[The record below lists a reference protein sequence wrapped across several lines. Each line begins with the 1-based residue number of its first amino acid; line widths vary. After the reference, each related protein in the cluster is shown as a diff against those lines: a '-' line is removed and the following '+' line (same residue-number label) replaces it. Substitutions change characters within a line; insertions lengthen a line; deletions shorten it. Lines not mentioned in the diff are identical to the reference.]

1 MRSLTSP
8 LKRRTLLSSFAA
20 AGLLGAAAACSPSGG
35 GDGGSGDGGSDA
47 GGSSGGDKG
56 TLTFRLWDENAVA
69 AYEESFTAFTES
81 SGWNVSIDVVPWDDY
96 WTRLPLD
103 IASGDA
109 ADVYWVNSANYIQL
123 KDSEALLDINE
134 IIPDG
139 ASQWEQAVVDLYTRD
154 GGLWGV
160 PQIWDSIAL
169 FYNKDLVEEAGVD
182 PSDLAFDPAAETD
195 TLREAGTKLT
205 VDGEGRHPGEDGFD
219 PDSRA
224 RFGFNSQADRQAIIG
239 PMLASN
245 GAQWQDEDVYTF
257 ASPEGIEAFQYMADL
272 INVENIAPS
281 AADTNENG
289 DFTRDLFTQGKLGLF
304 QSGPYSLPAISEGVA
319 DSFEWALA
327 APVAGPD
334 AAKSL
339 VHGVVAVGNANADD
353 DQQEGI
359 AELLTWLGT
368 KEGQLPL
375 AEQGVSFP
383 GHVDAQDAYIDFWQE
398 KGVDV
403 SVFVE
408 AAKNPA
414 EADTGARAN
423 AGLTAAMP
431 IFQEVFI
438 GRLTAEEGI
447 PQAQEEGNAA
457 MEE

>member
-1 MRSLTSP
+1 M
-8 LKRRTLLSSFAA
+8 KRRTILSSLAA
-20 AGLLGAAAACSPSGG
+20 AGLLGTAAACSPSSDDG
-35 GDGGSGDGGSDA
+35 GDSAGGASDA
-47 GGSSGGDKG
+47 GGSTGGDKG
-56 TLTFRLWDENAVA
+56 TLTFRLWDQNAVP
-69 AYEESFTAFTES
+69 AYEESFQAFTAE
-81 SGWNVSIDVVPWDDY
+81 SGWNVNIDVVPWGDY

-103 IASGDA
+103 VASGDA
-109 ADVYWVNSANYIQL
+109 ADVYWMNSANYVQF

-139 ASQWEQAVVDLYTRD
+139 ASQWEQSVVDLYTRD

-160 PQIWDSIAL
+160 PQIWDSIAV
-169 FYNKDLVEEAGVD
+169 FYNKGLVEEAGVD
-182 PSDLAFDPAAETD
+182 PEDLVFDPSAETD
-195 TLREAGTKLT
+195 SLRDAARALTLDGAGL
-205 VDGEGRHPGEDGFD
+205 HPGESGFD
-219 PDSRA
+219 VDSREQ
-224 RFGFNSQADRQAIIG
+224 FGFNSQADRQAIIG
-239 PMLASN
+239 PLLASN
-245 GAQWQDEDVYTF
+245 GATWQEDDQYTF

-272 INVENIAPS
+272 INVENVAPS

-289 DFTRDLFTQGKLGLF
+289 DFSRDLFTQGKLGLF
-304 QSGPYSLPAISEGVA
+304 QSGPYNLLAISEGVA

-327 APVAGPD
+327 GPVEGPAG
-334 AAKSL
+334 AKSL
-339 VHGVVAVGNANADD
+339 VHGVVAVGNAQADE

-359 AELLTWLGT
+359 AALLTWLGS

-383 GHVDAQDAYIDFWQE
+383 GHVDAQDAFIAFWEE

-423 AGLTAAMP
+423 AGLGAAIP

-438 GRLTAEEGI
+438 GRLSAEDGI

-457 MEE
+457 MAE

>member
-1 MRSLTSP
+1 M

-20 AGLLGAAAACSPSGG
+20 AGLLGTAAACSPSGG
-35 GDGGSGDGGSDA
+35 GDSGSGEGGGGSDA

-69 AYEESFTAFTES
+69 AYEESFAAFTEQ
-81 SGWNVSIDVVPWDDY
+81 SGWNVSIDVVPWADY

-103 IASGDA
+103 VASGDA
-109 ADVYWVNSANYIQL
+109 ADVYWMNSANYVL
-123 KDSEALLDINE
+123 YKDSGDLLDINE
-134 IIPDG
+134 VVPDG
-139 ASQWEQAVVDLYTRD
+139 ASQWEKAVVDLYSRD

-160 PQIWDSIAL
+160 PQIWDSIAV
-169 FYNKDLVEEAGVD
+169 FYNKALVEEAGVD
-182 PSDLAFDPAAETD
+182 PSALAFDPAADTD
-195 TLREAGTKLT
+195 SLRDAGRKLT
-205 VDGEGRHPGEDGFD
+205 VDGEGRNPGEDGFD
-219 PDSRA
+219 VDSRA
-224 RFGFNSQADRQAIIG
+224 QFGFNSQADRQAIIG

-289 DFTRDLFTQGKLGLF
+289 DFTRDLFTQGKLALF
-304 QSGPYSLPAISEGVA
+304 QSGPYNLLPVSDGVA

-327 APVAGPD
+327 APVSGPD
-334 AAKSL
+334 GAKSL
-339 VHGVVAVGNANADD
+339 VHGVVAVGNAKADEE
-353 DQQEGI
+353 QQAGI
-359 AELLTWLGT
+359 AELLTWLGS
-368 KEGQLPL
+368 KDGQLPL

-383 GHVDAQDAYIDFWQE
+383 GHVDAQDAYIEFWKG

-438 GRLTAEEGI
+438 GRLSAADGI

-457 MEE
+457 MAE

>member
-1 MRSLTSP
+1 M
-8 LKRRTLLSSFAA
+8 LKRRTVLTSLAA
-20 AGLLGAAAACSPSGG
+20 AGLLGTAAACSPSGS
-35 GDGGSGDGGSDA
+35 GDSGSGEGGSDA

-69 AYEESFTAFTES
+69 AYEESFAAFTEQ
-81 SGWNVSIDVVPWDDY
+81 SGWNVSIDVVPWADY

-109 ADVYWVNSANYIQL
+109 ADVYWMNSANYVL
-123 KDSEALLDINE
+123 YKDSGDLLDINE
-134 IIPDG
+134 VVPDG

-160 PQIWDSIAL
+160 PQIWDSIAV
-169 FYNKDLVEEAGVD
+169 FYNTALVEEAGVD
-182 PSDLAFDPAAETD
+182 PSALAFDPTADTD
-195 TLREAGTKLT
+195 SLRDAGRKLT

-219 PDSRA
+219 VDSRA
-224 RFGFNSQADRQAIIG
+224 QFGFNSQADRQAIIG

-289 DFTRDLFTQGKLGLF
+289 DFTRDLFTQGKLALF
-304 QSGPYSLPAISEGVA
+304 QSGPYNLLPVSEGVA

-327 APVAGPD
+327 APVAGPEG
-334 AAKSL
+334 AKSL
-339 VHGVVAVGNANADD
+339 VHGVVAVGNAKADD
-353 DQQEGI
+353 EQQAGI
-359 AELLTWLGT
+359 AELLTWLGS
-368 KEGQLPL
+368 KDGQLPL

-383 GHVDAQDAYIDFWQE
+383 GHVDAQEAYIEFWKG

-438 GRLTAEEGI
+438 GRLTAAEGI

-457 MEE
+457 MAE

>member
-1 MRSLTSP
+1 
-8 LKRRTLLSSFAA
+8 SFAA
-20 AGLLGAAAACSPSGG
+20 AGLLGTAAACSPSGDS
-35 GDGGSGDGGSDA
+35 GDSGSGGSGSSGSDA

-69 AYEESFTAFTES
+69 AYEESFQAFTAQ
-81 SGWNVSIDVVPWDDY
+81 SGGNVSIDVVPGGDY
-96 WTRLPLD
+96 WPRLPLD

-123 KDSEALLDINE
+123 KDSDALLDINE

-139 ASQWEQAVVDLYTRD
+139 ASQWEKSVVDLYTRD

-169 FYNKDLVEEAGVD
+169 FYNKALVEEAGVD
-182 PSDLAFDPAAETD
+182 PSALAFGPAAD
-195 TLREAGTKLT
+195 SASLREAGAALT
-205 VDGEGRHPGEDGFD
+205 VDGNGAHPGEDGFD
-219 PDSRA
+219 VDSREQ
-224 RFGFNSQADRQAIIG
+224 FGFNSQADRQAIIG
-239 PMLASN
+239 PMLAAN
-245 GAQWQDEDVYTF
+245 GAQWQKDDEYVF

-272 INVENIAPS
+272 INVEHIAPS

-304 QSGPYSLPAISEGVA
+304 QSGPYNLLPVSEGVA

-327 APVAGPD
+327 APVSGPEGP
-334 AAKSL
+334 KSL
-339 VHGVVAVGNANADD
+339 VHGVVAVGNAKADD
-353 DQQEGI
+353 AQQEGI
-359 AELLTWLGT
+359 AELLTWLGS

-375 AEQGVSFP
+375 AEKGVSFP
-383 GHVDAQDAYIDFWQE
+383 GHVEAQDAFLAFWE
-398 KGVDV
+398 DKGVDV
-403 SVFVE
+403 SVFVD
-408 AAKNPA
+408 AAKNAA

-438 GRLTAEEGI
+438 GRLSAEEGI

-457 MEE
+457 MAG

>member
-1 MRSLTSP
+1 M

-20 AGLLGAAAACSPSGG
+20 AGLLGTAAACSPSGG
-35 GDGGSGDGGSDA
+35 GDSGSGGEGGGSDA

-69 AYEESFTAFTES
+69 AYEESFAAFTEQ
-81 SGWNVSIDVVPWDDY
+81 SGWNVKIDVVPWADY

-103 IASGDA
+103 VASGDA
-109 ADVYWVNSANYIQL
+109 ADVYWMNSANYVL
-123 KDSEALLDINE
+123 YKDSGDLLDINE
-134 IIPDG
+134 VVPDG
-139 ASQWEQAVVDLYTRD
+139 ASQWEKAVVDLYSRD

-160 PQIWDSIAL
+160 PQIWDSIAV
-169 FYNKDLVEEAGVD
+169 FYNKALVEEAGVD
-182 PSDLAFDPAAETD
+182 PSALAFDPAADTD
-195 TLREAGTKLT
+195 SLREAGRKLT
-205 VDGEGRHPGEDGFD
+205 ADGEGRHPGEDGFD
-219 PDSRA
+219 VDSRA
-224 RFGFNSQADRQAIIG
+224 QFGFNSQADRQAIIG

-289 DFTRDLFTQGKLGLF
+289 DFTRDLFTQGKLALF
-304 QSGPYSLPAISEGVA
+304 QSGPYNLLPVSDGVA

-334 AAKSL
+334 GAKSL
-339 VHGVVAVGNANADD
+339 VHGVVAVGNAKADD
-353 DQQEGI
+353 EQQAGI
-359 AELLTWLGT
+359 AELLTWLGS
-368 KEGQLPL
+368 KDGQLPL

-383 GHVDAQDAYIDFWQE
+383 GHVDAQDAYIEFWKG

-438 GRLTAEEGI
+438 GRLSAADGI

-457 MEE
+457 MAE

>member
-1 MRSLTSP
+1 MM
-8 LKRRTLLSSFAA
+8 KRRTILSSLAA
-20 AGLLGAAAACSPSGG
+20 AGLLGTAAACSPSSDGG
-35 GDGGSGDGGSDA
+35 GDSTGGASDA
-47 GGSSGGDKG
+47 GGSTGGDKG
-56 TLTFRLWDENAVA
+56 TLTFRLWDQNAVP
-69 AYEESFTAFTES
+69 AYEESFQAFTAE
-81 SGWNVSIDVVPWDDY
+81 SGWNVNIDVVPWGDY

-103 IASGDA
+103 VASGDA
-109 ADVYWVNSANYIQL
+109 ADVYWMNSANYVQF

-139 ASQWEQAVVDLYTRD
+139 ASQWEQSVVDLYTRD

-160 PQIWDSIAL
+160 PQIWDSIAV
-169 FYNKDLVEEAGVD
+169 FYNKGLVEEAGVD
-182 PSDLAFDPAAETD
+182 PEDLVFDPSAETD
-195 TLREAGTKLT
+195 SLRDAARALTLDGAGL
-205 VDGEGRHPGEDGFD
+205 HPGESGFD
-219 PDSRA
+219 VDSREQ
-224 RFGFNSQADRQAIIG
+224 FGFNSQADRQAIIG

-245 GAQWQDEDVYTF
+245 GATWQEDDQYTF

-272 INVENIAPS
+272 INVENVAPS

-289 DFTRDLFTQGKLGLF
+289 DFSRDLFTQGKLGLF
-304 QSGPYSLPAISEGVA
+304 QSGPYNLLAISEGVA

-327 APVAGPD
+327 GPVEGPAG
-334 AAKSL
+334 AKSL
-339 VHGVVAVGNANADD
+339 VHGVVAVGNAQADE

-359 AELLTWLGT
+359 AALLTWLGS

-383 GHVDAQDAYIDFWQE
+383 GHVDAQDAFIAYWEE

-423 AGLTAAMP
+423 AGLGAAIP

-438 GRLTAEEGI
+438 GRLSAEDGI

-457 MEE
+457 MAE

>member
-1 MRSLTSP
+1 M

-20 AGLLGAAAACSPSGG
+20 AGLLGTAAACSPSGG
-35 GDGGSGDGGSDA
+35 GDSGSGGEGGGSDA

-69 AYEESFTAFTES
+69 AYEESFAAFTEQ
-81 SGWNVSIDVVPWDDY
+81 SGWNVKIDVVPWADY

-103 IASGDA
+103 VASGDA
-109 ADVYWVNSANYIQL
+109 ADVYWMNSANYVL
-123 KDSEALLDINE
+123 YKDSGDLLDINE
-134 IIPDG
+134 IVPDG
-139 ASQWEQAVVDLYTRD
+139 ASQWEKAVVDLYSRD

-160 PQIWDSIAL
+160 PQIWDSIAV
-169 FYNKDLVEEAGVD
+169 FYNKALVEEAGVD
-182 PSDLAFDPAAETD
+182 PSALAFDPAADTD
-195 TLREAGTKLT
+195 SLRDAGRKLT

-219 PDSRA
+219 VDSRA
-224 RFGFNSQADRQAIIG
+224 QFGFNSQADRQAIIG

-289 DFTRDLFTQGKLGLF
+289 DFTRDLFTQGKLALF
-304 QSGPYSLPAISEGVA
+304 QSGPYNLLPVSDGVA

-334 AAKSL
+334 GAKSL
-339 VHGVVAVGNANADD
+339 VHGVVAVGNAKADD
-353 DQQEGI
+353 EQQAGI
-359 AELLTWLGT
+359 AELLTWLGS
-368 KEGQLPL
+368 KDGQLPL

-383 GHVDAQDAYIDFWQE
+383 GHVDAQDAYIEFWKG

-438 GRLTAEEGI
+438 GRLSAADGI

-457 MEE
+457 MAE

>member
-1 MRSLTSP
+1 M

-20 AGLLGAAAACSPSGG
+20 AGLLGTAAACSPSGG
-35 GDGGSGDGGSDA
+35 GDSGSGGEGGGSDA

-69 AYEESFTAFTES
+69 AYEESFAAFTEQ
-81 SGWNVSIDVVPWDDY
+81 SGWNVSIDVVPWADY

-103 IASGDA
+103 VASGDA
-109 ADVYWVNSANYIQL
+109 ADVYWMNSANYVL
-123 KDSEALLDINE
+123 YKDSGDLLDINE
-134 IIPDG
+134 VVPDG
-139 ASQWEQAVVDLYTRD
+139 ASQWEKAVVDLYSRD

-160 PQIWDSIAL
+160 PQIWDSIAV
-169 FYNKDLVEEAGVD
+169 FYNKALVEEAGVD
-182 PSDLAFDPAAETD
+182 PSALAFDPAADTD
-195 TLREAGTKLT
+195 SLREAGRKLT
-205 VDGEGRHPGEDGFD
+205 ADGEGRHPGEDGFD
-219 PDSRA
+219 VDSRA
-224 RFGFNSQADRQAIIG
+224 QFGFNSQADRQAIIG

-289 DFTRDLFTQGKLGLF
+289 DFTRDLFTQGKLALF
-304 QSGPYSLPAISEGVA
+304 QSGPYNLLPVSDGVA

-334 AAKSL
+334 GAKSL
-339 VHGVVAVGNANADD
+339 VHGVVAVGNAKADD
-353 DQQEGI
+353 EQQAGI
-359 AELLTWLGT
+359 AELLTWLGS
-368 KEGQLPL
+368 KDGQLPL

-383 GHVDAQDAYIDFWQE
+383 GHVDAQDAYIEFWKG

-438 GRLTAEEGI
+438 GRLSAADGI

-457 MEE
+457 MAE

>member
-1 MRSLTSP
+1 M
-8 LKRRTLLSSFAA
+8 KRRTILSSLAA
-20 AGLLGAAAACSPSGG
+20 AGLLGTAAACSPSSDDG
-35 GDGGSGDGGSDA
+35 GDSAGGASDA
-47 GGSSGGDKG
+47 GGSTGGDKG
-56 TLTFRLWDENAVA
+56 TLTFRLWDQNAVP
-69 AYEESFTAFTES
+69 AYEESFQAFTAE
-81 SGWNVSIDVVPWDDY
+81 SGWNVNIDVVPWGDY

-103 IASGDA
+103 VASGDA
-109 ADVYWVNSANYIQL
+109 ADVYWMNSANYVQF

-139 ASQWEQAVVDLYTRD
+139 ASQWEQSVVDLYTRD

-160 PQIWDSIAL
+160 PQIWDSIAV
-169 FYNKDLVEEAGVD
+169 FYNKGLVEEAGVD
-182 PSDLAFDPAAETD
+182 PEDLVFDPSAETD
-195 TLREAGTKLT
+195 SLRDAARALTLDGAGL
-205 VDGEGRHPGEDGFD
+205 HPGESGFD
-219 PDSRA
+219 VDSREQ
-224 RFGFNSQADRQAIIG
+224 FGFNSQADRQAIIG

-245 GAQWQDEDVYTF
+245 GATWQEDDQYTF

-272 INVENIAPS
+272 INVENVAPS

-289 DFTRDLFTQGKLGLF
+289 DFSRDLFTQGKLGLF
-304 QSGPYSLPAISEGVA
+304 QSGPYNLLAISEGVA

-327 APVAGPD
+327 GPVEGPAG
-334 AAKSL
+334 AKSL
-339 VHGVVAVGNANADD
+339 VHGVVAVGNAQADE

-359 AELLTWLGT
+359 AALLTWLGS

-383 GHVDAQDAYIDFWQE
+383 GHIDAQDAFIAYWEE

-423 AGLTAAMP
+423 AGLGAAIP

-438 GRLTAEEGI
+438 GRLSAEDGI

-457 MEE
+457 MAE

>member
-1 MRSLTSP
+1 M
-8 LKRRTLLSSFAA
+8 KRRTILSSLAA
-20 AGLLGAAAACSPSGG
+20 AGLLGTAAACSPSSDDG
-35 GDGGSGDGGSDA
+35 GDSAGGASDA
-47 GGSSGGDKG
+47 GGSTGGDKG
-56 TLTFRLWDENAVA
+56 TLTFRLWDQNAVP
-69 AYEESFTAFTES
+69 AYEESFQAFTAE
-81 SGWNVSIDVVPWDDY
+81 SGWNVNIDVVPWGDY

-103 IASGDA
+103 VASGDA
-109 ADVYWVNSANYIQL
+109 ADVYWMNSANYVQF

-134 IIPDG
+134 VIPDG
-139 ASQWEQAVVDLYTRD
+139 ASQWEQSVVDLYTRD

-160 PQIWDSIAL
+160 PQIWDSIAV
-169 FYNKDLVEEAGVD
+169 FYNKGLVEEAGVD
-182 PSDLAFDPAAETD
+182 PEDLVFDPSAETD
-195 TLREAGTKLT
+195 SLRDAARALTLDGAGL
-205 VDGEGRHPGEDGFD
+205 HPGESGFD
-219 PDSRA
+219 VDSREQ
-224 RFGFNSQADRQAIIG
+224 FGFNSQADRQAIIG

-245 GAQWQDEDVYTF
+245 GATWQEDDQYTF

-272 INVENIAPS
+272 INVENVAPS

-289 DFTRDLFTQGKLGLF
+289 DFSRDLFTQGKLGLF
-304 QSGPYSLPAISEGVA
+304 QSGPYNLLAISEGVA

-327 APVAGPD
+327 GPVEGPAG
-334 AAKSL
+334 AKSL
-339 VHGVVAVGNANADD
+339 VHGVVAVGNAQADE

-359 AELLTWLGT
+359 AALLTWLGS

-383 GHVDAQDAYIDFWQE
+383 GHIDAQDAFIAYWEE

-423 AGLTAAMP
+423 AGLGAAIP

-438 GRLTAEEGI
+438 GRLSAEDGI

-457 MEE
+457 MAE

>member
-195 TLREAGTKLT
+195 TLREAGSKLT

-219 PDSRA
+219 PDSHA

-289 DFTRDLFTQGKLGLF
+289 DFTRDLFTQGKLALF
-304 QSGPYSLPAISEGVA
+304 QSGPYNLLPVSDGVA

-334 AAKSL
+334 GAKSL
-339 VHGVVAVGNANADD
+339 VHGVVAVGNAKADD
-353 DQQEGI
+353 EQQAGI
-359 AELLTWLGT
+359 AELLTWLGS
-368 KEGQLPL
+368 KDGQLPL

-383 GHVDAQDAYIDFWQE
+383 GHVDAQDAYIEFWKG

-438 GRLTAEEGI
+438 GRLSAADGI

-457 MEE
+457 MAE

>member
-1 MRSLTSP
+1 M

-20 AGLLGAAAACSPSGG
+20 AGLLGTAAACSPSGG
-35 GDGGSGDGGSDA
+35 GDSGSGGEGGGSDA

-69 AYEESFTAFTES
+69 AYEESFAAFTEQ
-81 SGWNVSIDVVPWDDY
+81 SGWNVSIDVVPWADY

-103 IASGDA
+103 VASGDA
-109 ADVYWVNSANYIQL
+109 ADVYWMNSANYVL
-123 KDSEALLDINE
+123 YKDSGDLLDINE
-134 IIPDG
+134 VVPDG
-139 ASQWEQAVVDLYTRD
+139 ASQWEKAVVDLYSRD

-160 PQIWDSIAL
+160 PQIWDSIAV
-169 FYNKDLVEEAGVD
+169 FYNKALVEEAGVD
-182 PSDLAFDPAAETD
+182 PSDLAFDPAAESD
-195 TLREAGTKLT
+195 SLREAGAKLT

-219 PDSRA
+219 VDSRA
-224 RFGFNSQADRQAIIG
+224 QFGFNSQADRQAIIG

-289 DFTRDLFTQGKLGLF
+289 DFTRDLFTQGKLALF
-304 QSGPYSLPAISEGVA
+304 QSGPYNLLPVSDGVA

-334 AAKSL
+334 GAKSL
-339 VHGVVAVGNANADD
+339 VHGVVAVGNAKADD
-353 DQQEGI
+353 EQQAGI
-359 AELLTWLGT
+359 AELLTWLGS
-368 KEGQLPL
+368 KDGQLPL

-383 GHVDAQDAYIDFWQE
+383 GHVDAQDAYIEFWKG

-438 GRLTAEEGI
+438 GRLSAADGI

-457 MEE
+457 MAE

>member
-1 MRSLTSP
+1 M

-20 AGLLGAAAACSPSGG
+20 AGLLGTAAACSPSGG
-35 GDGGSGDGGSDA
+35 GDSGSGGEGGGSDA

-69 AYEESFTAFTES
+69 AYEESFAAFTEQ
-81 SGWNVSIDVVPWDDY
+81 SGWNVKIDVVPWADY

-103 IASGDA
+103 VASGDA
-109 ADVYWVNSANYIQL
+109 ADVYWMNSANYVL
-123 KDSEALLDINE
+123 YKDSGDLLDINE
-134 IIPDG
+134 VVPDG
-139 ASQWEQAVVDLYTRD
+139 ASQWEKAVVDLYSRD

-160 PQIWDSIAL
+160 PQIWDSIAV
-169 FYNKDLVEEAGVD
+169 FYNKAQVEEAGVD
-182 PSDLAFDPAAETD
+182 PSALAFDPTADTDSLRDAA
-195 TLREAGTKLT
+195 RKLT

-219 PDSRA
+219 VDSRA
-224 RFGFNSQADRQAIIG
+224 QFGFNSQADRQAIIG

-245 GAQWQDEDVYTF
+245 GAQWQDEDEYTF

-289 DFTRDLFTQGKLGLF
+289 DFTRDLFTQGKLALF
-304 QSGPYSLPAISEGVA
+304 QSGPYNLLPVSDGVA

-334 AAKSL
+334 GAKSL
-339 VHGVVAVGNANADD
+339 VHGVVAVGNAKADD
-353 DQQEGI
+353 EQQAGI
-359 AELLTWLGT
+359 AELLTWLGS
-368 KEGQLPL
+368 KDGQLPL

-383 GHVDAQDAYIDFWQE
+383 GHVDAQDAYIEFWKG

-438 GRLTAEEGI
+438 GRLSAADGI

-457 MEE
+457 MAE

>member
-1 MRSLTSP
+1 M

-20 AGLLGAAAACSPSGG
+20 AGLLGTAAACSPSSDDGG
-35 GDGGSGDGGSDA
+35 GESGSSASDA
-47 GGSSGGDKG
+47 GGSTGGDKG
-56 TLTFRLWDENAVA
+56 TLTFRLWDDNAVP
-69 AYEESFTAFTES
+69 AYEESFTAFTAE
-81 SGWNVSIDVVPWDDY
+81 SGWNVKIDVVPWADY

-103 IASGDA
+103 VASGDA
-109 ADVYWVNSANYIQL
+109 ADVYWMNSANYVQF

-134 IIPDG
+134 VVPDG
-139 ASQWEQAVVDLYTRD
+139 AAQWEQSVVDLYTRD

-160 PQIWDSIAL
+160 PQIWDSIAV
-169 FYNKDLVEEAGVD
+169 FYNKGLVEEAGVD
-182 PSDLAFDPAAETD
+182 PSALAFDPSAETD
-195 TLREAGTKLT
+195 SLRDAARALT
-205 VDGEGRHPGEDGFD
+205 VDGAGLHPGEDGFD
-219 PDSRA
+219 VDSREQ
-224 RFGFNSQADRQAIIG
+224 FGFNSQADRQAIIG

-245 GAQWQDEDVYTF
+245 GATWQEDDQYTF

-272 INVENIAPS
+272 INVENVAPS

-304 QSGPYSLPAISEGVA
+304 QSGPYNLLAISEGVD

-327 APVAGPD
+327 APVAGPEG
-334 AAKSL
+334 AKSL
-339 VHGVVAVGNANADD
+339 VHGVVAVGNAQADD

-359 AELLTWLGT
+359 AELLTWLGS
-368 KEGQLPL
+368 KDGQLPL

-383 GHVDAQDAYIDFWQE
+383 GHVEAQDAFIAFWEE

-403 SVFVE
+403 SVFVD

-423 AGLTAAMP
+423 AGLGAAIP

-438 GRLTAEEGI
+438 GRLSAEDGI
-447 PQAQEEGNAA
+447 PQAQEEGNSA
-457 MEE
+457 MAE

>member
-1 MRSLTSP
+1 M

-20 AGLLGAAAACSPSGG
+20 AGLLGTATACSPSGG
-35 GDGGSGDGGSDA
+35 GDSGSGGEGGGSDA

-69 AYEESFTAFTES
+69 AYEESFAAFTEQ
-81 SGWNVSIDVVPWDDY
+81 SGWNVKIDVVPWADY

-103 IASGDA
+103 VASGDA
-109 ADVYWVNSANYIQL
+109 ADVYWMNSANYVL
-123 KDSEALLDINE
+123 YKDSDDLLDINE
-134 IIPDG
+134 VVPDG
-139 ASQWEQAVVDLYTRD
+139 ASQWEKAVVDLYSRD

-160 PQIWDSIAL
+160 PQIWDSIAV
-169 FYNKDLVEEAGVD
+169 FYNKALVEEAGVD
-182 PSDLAFDPAAETD
+182 PSALAFDPAADTD
-195 TLREAGTKLT
+195 SLRNAGRKLT

-219 PDSRA
+219 VDSRA
-224 RFGFNSQADRQAIIG
+224 QFGFNSQADRQAIIG

-245 GAQWQDEDVYTF
+245 GAQWQDEDEYTF

-289 DFTRDLFTQGKLGLF
+289 DFTRDLFTQGKLALF
-304 QSGPYSLPAISEGVA
+304 QSGPYNLLPISDGVA

-334 AAKSL
+334 GAKSL
-339 VHGVVAVGNANADD
+339 VHGVVAVGNAKADD
-353 DQQEGI
+353 EQQAGI
-359 AELLTWLGT
+359 AELLTWLGS
-368 KEGQLPL
+368 KDGQLPL

-383 GHVDAQDAYIDFWQE
+383 GHVDAQDAYIEFWKG

-438 GRLTAEEGI
+438 GRLSAADGI

-457 MEE
+457 MAE

>member
-1 MRSLTSP
+1 M

-20 AGLLGAAAACSPSGG
+20 AGLLGTAAACSPSGG
-35 GDGGSGDGGSDA
+35 GDSGSGGEGGGSDA

-69 AYEESFTAFTES
+69 AYEESFAAFTEQ
-81 SGWNVSIDVVPWDDY
+81 SGWNVTIDVVPWADY

-103 IASGDA
+103 VASGDA
-109 ADVYWVNSANYIQL
+109 ADVYWMNSANYVL
-123 KDSEALLDINE
+123 YKDSGDLLDINE
-134 IIPDG
+134 VVPDG
-139 ASQWEQAVVDLYTRD
+139 ASQWEKAVVDLYSRD

-160 PQIWDSIAL
+160 PQIWDSIAV
-169 FYNKDLVEEAGVD
+169 FYNKALVEEAGVD
-182 PSDLAFDPAAETD
+182 PSALAFDPAADTD
-195 TLREAGTKLT
+195 SLREAGRKLT
-205 VDGEGRHPGEDGFD
+205 ADGEGRHPGEDGFD
-219 PDSRA
+219 VDSRA
-224 RFGFNSQADRQAIIG
+224 QFGFNSQADRQAIIG

-289 DFTRDLFTQGKLGLF
+289 DFTRDLFTQGKLALF
-304 QSGPYSLPAISEGVA
+304 QSGPYNLLPVSDGVA

-334 AAKSL
+334 GAKSL
-339 VHGVVAVGNANADD
+339 VHGVVAVGNAKADD
-353 DQQEGI
+353 EQQAGI
-359 AELLTWLGT
+359 AELLTWLGS
-368 KEGQLPL
+368 KDGQLPL

-383 GHVDAQDAYIDFWQE
+383 GHVDAQDAYIEFWKG

-438 GRLTAEEGI
+438 GRLSAADGI

-457 MEE
+457 MAE

>member
-1 MRSLTSP
+1 M

-20 AGLLGAAAACSPSGG
+20 AGLLGTAAACSPSGG
-35 GDGGSGDGGSDA
+35 GDSGSGGEGGGSDA

-69 AYEESFTAFTES
+69 AYEESFAAFTEQ
-81 SGWNVSIDVVPWDDY
+81 SGWNVKIDVVPWADY

-103 IASGDA
+103 VASGDA
-109 ADVYWVNSANYIQL
+109 ADVYWMNSANYVL
-123 KDSEALLDINE
+123 YKDSGDLLDINE
-134 IIPDG
+134 VVPDG
-139 ASQWEQAVVDLYTRD
+139 ASQWEKAVVDLYSRD

-160 PQIWDSIAL
+160 PQIWDSIAV
-169 FYNKDLVEEAGVD
+169 FYNKALVEEAGVD
-182 PSDLAFDPAAETD
+182 PSALAFDPAADTD
-195 TLREAGTKLT
+195 SLREAGRKLT
-205 VDGEGRHPGEDGFD
+205 ADGEGRHPGEDGFD
-219 PDSRA
+219 VDSRA
-224 RFGFNSQADRQAIIG
+224 QFGFNSQADRQAIIG

-289 DFTRDLFTQGKLGLF
+289 DFTRDLFTQGKLALF
-304 QSGPYSLPAISEGVA
+304 QSGPYNLLPVSDGVA

-334 AAKSL
+334 GAKSL
-339 VHGVVAVGNANADD
+339 VHGVVAVGNAKADD
-353 DQQEGI
+353 EQQAGI
-359 AELLTWLGT
+359 AELLTWLGS
-368 KEGQLPL
+368 KDGQLPL

-383 GHVDAQDAYIDFWQE
+383 GHVDAQDAYIDFWKG

-438 GRLTAEEGI
+438 GRLSAADGI

-457 MEE
+457 MAE

>member
-1 MRSLTSP
+1 M

-20 AGLLGAAAACSPSGG
+20 AGLLGTAAACSPSGG
-35 GDGGSGDGGSDA
+35 GDSGSGGEGGGSDA

-69 AYEESFTAFTES
+69 AYEESFAAFTEQ
-81 SGWNVSIDVVPWDDY
+81 SGWNVKIDVVPWADY

-103 IASGDA
+103 VASGDA
-109 ADVYWVNSANYIQL
+109 ADVYWMNSANYVL
-123 KDSEALLDINE
+123 YKDSGDLLDINE
-134 IIPDG
+134 VVPDG
-139 ASQWEQAVVDLYTRD
+139 ASQWEKAVVDLYSRD

-160 PQIWDSIAL
+160 PQIWDSIAV
-169 FYNKDLVEEAGVD
+169 FYNKALVEEAGVD
-182 PSDLAFDPAAETD
+182 PSALAFDPTADTDSLRDAA
-195 TLREAGTKLT
+195 RKLT

-219 PDSRA
+219 VDSRA
-224 RFGFNSQADRQAIIG
+224 QFGFNSQADRQAIIG

-245 GAQWQDEDVYTF
+245 GAQWQDEDEYTF

-289 DFTRDLFTQGKLGLF
+289 DFTRDLFTQGKLALF
-304 QSGPYSLPAISEGVA
+304 QSGPYNLLPVSDGVA

-334 AAKSL
+334 GAKSL
-339 VHGVVAVGNANADD
+339 VHGVVAVGNAKADD
-353 DQQEGI
+353 EQQAGI
-359 AELLTWLGT
+359 AELLTWLGS
-368 KEGQLPL
+368 KDGQLPL

-383 GHVDAQDAYIDFWQE
+383 GHVDAQDAYIEFWKG

-438 GRLTAEEGI
+438 GRLSAADGI

-457 MEE
+457 MAE